1 MNRSVPSL
9 ISGGQLPQ
17 YFSSEDLSLEHFQT
31 VCDQNADL
39 ELYRFAEEIDQNIVI
54 YQGDRLREGMDDA
67 GAESELKT
75 ELGNCLRDG
84 PGIFVIRGAYPDT
97 TVIDG
102 MTAVFMQIIED
113 EKSSLGEVGDHFGD
127 NERIW
132 NSFQKACLA
141 APELFIEYYGNSLLS
156 VAAQAWLGPFYQ
168 ITAQVNNVKP
178 GGKAQSPHRDYH
190 LGFQSAKSA
199 AKFPVHAHL
208 MSQFLTLQGSI
219 AHSDMPVES
228 GPTLFLPFSH
238 QFPTG
243 YLAFHEADFA
253 AFFDDHKSQIP
264 LNKGDVVFLSPALF
278 HAAGTNLSDKDRI
291 ANLIQISSAFGRPM
305 ESVNRQVMTENVYPI
320 LLDRIKQDV
329 ISPRTVGDIIAAVAD
344 GYSFP
349 TNLDS
354 DPPIGGNVPVTAQ
367 QMMRQAL
374 QEHWTL
380 QRLKSEFSLYTEKR
394 KA

>member
-1 MNRSVPSL
+1 MSSPIFGS
-9 ISGGQLPQ
+9 QLSQ
-17 YFSSEDLSLEHFQT
+17 YFSSEDIKLDRFQT
-31 VCDQNADL
+31 ICDQIADL
-39 ELYRFAEEIDQNIVI
+39 ELYRFAEGIEQNIVI
-54 YQGDRLREGMDDA
+54 YQGDELREGMADA
-67 GAESELKT
+67 GAETELKT

-84 PGIFVIRGAYPDT
+84 PGIFVIRNAYPDT

-102 MTAVFMQIIED
+102 MTAVFMKIVDD

-132 NSFQKACLA
+132 NSFQKACLS
-141 APELFIEYYGNSLLS
+141 APELFVEYYSNALLAL
-156 VAAQAWLGPFYQ
+156 AAHAWLGPYYQ

-190 LGFQSAKSA
+190 LGFQSVETA
-199 AKFPVHAHL
+199 ADFPVHAHL

-219 AHSDMPVES
+219 AHTNMPIKS

-238 QFPTG
+238 QYPAG
-243 YLAFHEADFA
+243 YLAFHETNFA
-253 AFFDDHKSQIP
+253 AFFDEHKSKIP

-291 ANLIQISSAFGRPM
+291 ANLVQISSAFGRPM
-305 ESVNRQVMTENVYPI
+305 ESVNRQAMIEKVYPI
-320 LLDRIKQDV
+320 LLDKTKQDT
-329 ISPRTVGDIIAAVAD
+329 ISSQAVRDIIAAVAD

-354 DPPIGGNVPVTAQ
+354 DPPIGGNVPFTTQ
-367 QMMRQAL
+367 QMMHQAL
-374 QEHWTL
+374 QEHWPL
-380 QRLKSEFSLYTEKR
+380 QRLKNKLSLYAQKR

>member
-1 MNRSVPSL
+1 MSSY
-9 ISGGQLPQ
+9 IFETQSPQ
-17 YFSSEDLSLEHFQT
+17 YFSSEDIKLEQFQT
-31 VCDQNADL
+31 ICDQIADL
-39 ELYRFAEEIDQNIVI
+39 ELYRFAKGIEQNIVI
-54 YQGDRLREGMDDA
+54 YQGDELREGMVDA
-67 GAESELKT
+67 GAETELKT

-84 PGIFVIRGAYPDT
+84 PGIFVIRNAYPDT

-102 MTAVFMQIIED
+102 MTAVFMKIVDD

-132 NSFQKACLA
+132 NSFQKACLS
-141 APELFIEYYGNSLLS
+141 APELFVEYYSNALLAL
-156 VAAQAWLGPFYQ
+156 AAHAWLGPYYQ

-190 LGFQSAKSA
+190 LGFQSVETA
-199 AKFPVHAHL
+199 ADFPVHAHL

-219 AHSDMPVES
+219 AHTNMPIKS

-238 QFPTG
+238 QYPAG
-243 YLAFHEADFA
+243 YLAFHETNFA
-253 AFFDDHKSQIP
+253 AFFDEHKSKIP

-291 ANLIQISSAFGRPM
+291 ANLVQISSAFGRPM
-305 ESVNRQVMTENVYPI
+305 ESVNRQAMIEKVYPI
-320 LLDRIKQDV
+320 LLDKTKQDT
-329 ISPRTVGDIIAAVAD
+329 ISSQAVRDIIAAVAD

-354 DPPIGGNVPVTAQ
+354 DPPIGGNVPFTAQ
-367 QMMRQAL
+367 QMMHQAL
-374 QEHWTL
+374 QEHWPL
-380 QRLKSEFSLYTEKR
+380 QRLKNKLSLYAQKR

>member
-1 MNRSVPSL
+1 MSSL
-9 ISGGQLPQ
+9 IFGGQLPQ
-17 YFSSEDLSLEHFQT
+17 YFSSEDINLEHFQT
-31 VCDQNADL
+31 ICDQYADL
-39 ELYRFAEEIDQNIVI
+39 ELYRFAEGIEQNIVI
-54 YQGDRLREGMDDA
+54 YQGDKLKEGTADA
-67 GAESELKT
+67 DTESELKA

-84 PGIFVIRGAYPDT
+84 PGIFVIREAYPDT
-97 TVIDG
+97 AVIDG
-102 MTAVFMQIIED
+102 MTAVFMQIIKD

-141 APELFIEYYGNSLLS
+141 DPELFIEYYGNSLLS
-156 VAAQAWLGPFYQ
+156 VAAQSWLGPHYQ

-178 GGKAQSPHRDYH
+178 GGKAQLPHRDYH
-190 LGFQSAKSA
+190 LGFQSAKTA
-199 AKFPVHAHL
+199 AEFPVHAHL

-238 QFPTG
+238 QFPAG
-243 YLAFHEADFA
+243 YLAFHEGDFA
-253 AFFDDHKSQIP
+253 AFFDEHKAQIP

-305 ESVNRQVMTENVYPI
+305 ESINRQVMTEKVYPI
-320 LLDRIKQDV
+320 LLNKIKQDV
-329 ISPRTVGDIIAAVAD
+329 ISSRTVGDIIAVVAD

-354 DPPIGGNVPVTAQ
+354 DPPIGGNVPFTVQ

-380 QRLKSEFSLYTEKR
+380 QRLKSELSLYVEKR

>member
-1 MNRSVPSL
+1 MSTL

-17 YFSSEDLSLEHFQT
+17 FFSAEDINLERFQSI
-31 VCDQNADL
+31 CDQNADL
-39 ELYRFAEEIDQNIVI
+39 ELYRFAEGIDQNIVI
-54 YQGDRLREGMDDA
+54 YQGDRLREGMADT
-67 GAESELKT
+67 GAESELKA

-113 EKSSLGEVGDHFGD
+113 EKSSLGEIGDHFGD

-141 APELFIEYYGNSLLS
+141 APEVFIEYYGNSLLS
-156 VAAQAWLGPFYQ
+156 LAAQSWLGPHYQ

-190 LGFQSAKSA
+190 LGFQSAKAA

-208 MSQFLTLQGSI
+208 MSQSLTLQGSI

-238 QFPTG
+238 QFPAG

-278 HAAGTNLSDKDRI
+278 HAAGTNSSETDRI
-291 ANLIQISSAFGRPM
+291 ANLVQISSAFGHPM
-305 ESVNRQVMTENVYPI
+305 ESINRQAMIEKVYPI
-320 LLDRIKQDV
+320 LLDKYKRGA
-329 ISPRTVGDIIAAVAD
+329 ISCRAVRDIVAAVAD

-354 DPPIGGNVPVTAQ
+354 DPPIGGNVPFTAQ
-367 QMMRQAL
+367 QMMHQAL
-374 QEHWTL
+374 QEHWTP
-380 QRLKSEFSLYTEKR
+380 QQLKEELILYARKR
-394 KA
+394 EA

>member
-1 MNRSVPSL
+1 MSSL
-9 ISGGQLPQ
+9 IFGAQLPQ
-17 YFSSEDLSLEHFQT
+17 HFSSGDIELGRFRAI
-31 VCDQNADL
+31 CDQTADL
-39 ELYRFAEEIDQNIVI
+39 AVYRFAESVEQNIVI
-54 YQGDRLREGMDDA
+54 YRGDSLREGITD
-67 GAESELKT
+67 GKTESELKA
-75 ELGNCLRDG
+75 ELGRCLRDG
-84 PGIFVIRGAYPDT
+84 PGIFVIRSAYRDT
-97 TVIDG
+97 AVIDG

-113 EKSSLGEVGDHFGD
+113 EQISLGDVGDHFGD

-141 APELFIEYYGNSLLS
+141 APDLFIEYYGNSLLS
-156 VAAQAWLGPFYQ
+156 LAAHAWLGPYYQ

-190 LGFQSAKSA
+190 LGFQSAKVA
-199 AKFPVHAHL
+199 AEFPVHAHL

-219 AHSDMPVES
+219 AHSDMPIES

-238 QFPTG
+238 QFPAG

-253 AFFDDHKSQIP
+253 AFFDEHKSQIP
-264 LNKGDVVFLSPALF
+264 LSKGDVVFLSPALF

-291 ANLIQISSAFGRPM
+291 ANLVQISSAFGRPM
-305 ESVNRQVMTENVYPI
+305 ESIDRQAMIEEVYPI
-320 LLDRIKQDV
+320 LLDKIKQMIV
-329 ISPRTVGDIIAAVAD
+329 SPRTLGAIIAAVAD

-354 DPPIGGNVPVTAQ
+354 DPPTGGNVPFTAQ
-367 QMMRQAL
+367 QMIHQAL

-380 QRLKSEFSLYTEKR
+380 QRLRSELRLYAEKR